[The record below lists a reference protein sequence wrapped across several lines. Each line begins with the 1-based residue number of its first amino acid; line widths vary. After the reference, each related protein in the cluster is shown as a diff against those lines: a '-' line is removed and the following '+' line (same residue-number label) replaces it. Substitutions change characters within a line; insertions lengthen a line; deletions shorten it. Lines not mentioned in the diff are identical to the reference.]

1 MGIFVKCPECG
12 KEFNELIYS
21 QCPECGSI
29 KYKDVKEMVKCSNK
43 QCGAMINKLFT
54 RCPICGHEI
63 TDNTLYYE
71 YEKVYSQNNTKDE
84 PSKKETENESTEETT
99 IPHISPNSPFEYP
112 FTYLVL
118 RDAVFKGKE
127 LSIGRLMVSCLV
139 EMIAGGLIVAVSF
152 ILNPFESHMA
162 RGMALMALG
171 GIIIILH
178 GFYTLIRYTIL
189 LLLEKNNIHK
199 SELVTR
205 LLLFLCEIVIGGIF
219 IIIILL
225 SEANNGND
233 DLGAYL
239 AILGFGM
246 IVASIISIGKYI
258 WTQIKKRKKGET
270 NVL

>member
-1 MGIFVKCPECG
+1 
-12 KEFNELIYS
+12 
-21 QCPECGSI
+21 
-29 KYKDVKEMVKCSNK
+29 
-43 QCGAMINKLFT
+43 
-54 RCPICGHEI
+54 
-63 TDNTLYYE
+63 
-71 YEKVYSQNNTKDE
+71 
-84 PSKKETENESTEETT
+84 
-99 IPHISPNSPFEYP
+99 
-112 FTYLVL
+112 
-118 RDAVFKGKE
+118 
-127 LSIGRLMVSCLV
+127 
-139 EMIAGGLIVAVSF
+139 
-152 ILNPFESHMA
+152 
-162 RGMALMALG
+162 MALG